1 MTDLTDLE
9 PNVIA
14 DPGLVDLGEQ
24 RMAWTRANMPLMAA
38 LLREFEA
45 TRPLA
50 GRRIGMCLHI
60 EQKTGVLI
68 EVLRAGGAEMVMTG
82 SPATTD
88 DAVAAW
94 IARDPGVRVYAR
106 QADTLADH
114 ERHIERVLAS
124 GPDML
129 LDNGADLIAGT
140 VGGGPHRVVAA
151 TEETTSG
158 ANRLRSELAGTVPF
172 PVIVINDSPLKML
185 IENVYGVGPTVV
197 EGFMRATNCLVATNV
212 FAVIGYGACGRGVA
226 RSLRAAGATV
236 LVVEVDPI
244 RALEAAFDGMRV
256 MTREPALAA
265 ASVVFTVTGTPGVV
279 GHDQIPYLRDGV
291 MLANVGHFGY
301 EIDLAALAEAA
312 VGTEAV
318 TSLIDEYR
326 FADGRRVRVL
336 GRAEMLN
343 LTAATGN
350 QIPVMDLGF
359 ALQAHSLRALSADPA
374 GYPAGP
380 QPVPAVIDRRIGV
393 DMLGTLASVDP
404 TPASVGPTPASVEF
418 RRDDDYA

>member
-1 MTDLTDLE
+1 MTSLIDLE

-14 DPGLVDLGEQ
+14 DEGLAELGEK
-24 RMAWTRANMPLMAA
+24 RLAWTRANMPLLATLM
-38 LLREFEA
+38 REFAA

-88 DAVAAW
+88 DAVAAF

-106 QADTLADH
+106 NVDTMEGH
-114 ERHIERVLAS
+114 ERHIDRVLAS
-124 GPDML
+124 EPDIL

-140 VGGGPHRVVAA
+140 VRDSAHRVVAA

-158 ANRLRSELAGTVPF
+158 ANRLRSELEGVVPF

-212 FAVIGYGACGRGVA
+212 FAVIGYGACGRGIA

-236 LVVEVDPI
+236 LVVEIDPI

-256 MTREPALAA
+256 MARQPALAA
-265 ASVVFTVTGTPGVV
+265 ASVVITVTGTPRVIGR
-279 GHDQIPYLRDGV
+279 DQVPHLRDGV
-291 MLANVGHFGY
+291 MLANAGHFGY
-301 EIDLAALAEAA
+301 EIDRAALAEAA
-312 VGTEAV
+312 VAV
-318 TSLIDEYR
+318 EPVTALIDEYR
-326 FADGRRVRVL
+326 LADGRRIRVL

-359 ALQAHSLRALSADPA
+359 ALQAHSLRALSVDPA

-380 QPVPAVIDRRIGV
+380 QPVPASINRRIGV
-393 DMLGTLASVDP
+393 DLLGTLASVD
-404 TPASVGPTPASVEF
+404 F
-418 RRDDDYA
+418 RREEDYA